1 MRERMLCHFIDFRT
15 ALAENPI
22 LNFLDEFR
30 TFFNDR
36 LVSRAVA
43 VIHDKTHFFESVDE
57 LFGRK
62 FAGFSAEF
70 FTDRHA
76 NRRRRMRNDDSF
88 GVVEHALDFVD
99 EAHLFDGAER
109 AGDKALTAVEAGVV
123 NDFMLGAEAALDG
136 ISRAELAAG
145 VAPDALVLIDVND
158 AAQFPFSEVA
168 FVGGT
173 TFPVGVGARQEG
185 SDLDRM
191 GH

>member
-1 MRERMLCHFIDFRT
+1 
-15 ALAENPI
+15 
-22 LNFLDEFR
+22 
-30 TFFNDR
+30 
-36 LVSRAVA
+36 
-43 VIHDKTHFFESVDE
+43 
-57 LFGRK
+57 
-62 FAGFSAEF
+62 
-70 FTDRHA
+70 
-76 NRRRRMRNDDSF
+76 MRNDDSF

-168 FVGGT
+168 FIGGT